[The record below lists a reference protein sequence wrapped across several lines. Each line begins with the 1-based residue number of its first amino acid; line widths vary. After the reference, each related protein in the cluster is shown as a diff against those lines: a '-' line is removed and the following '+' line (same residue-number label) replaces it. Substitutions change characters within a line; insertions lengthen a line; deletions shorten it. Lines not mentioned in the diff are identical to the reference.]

1 MDKVFQNL
9 EELSRFKF
17 NFYLDIRKPLKSGL
31 YSIKINLYDKA
42 IRKHINFTIKRVTGI
57 EVSSSEKDWID
68 IWKNKDKIDSFGE
81 VKGETTV
88 YGRKFEIRTI
98 LKAKQDILNELIM
111 RDDII
116 SLQEVKDGFYNHKA
130 KEKFDDDLYEH
141 LDNAYKYQRKVE
153 SYSYADGFIT
163 TKKNIKRYMN
173 KKPLKLTQIT
183 KRWLDDYTAKR
194 KLTVSSSAVKKD
206 LVNVRTVYNKAK
218 ADNDILKLKYPFGGV
233 GYKMPKSKTK
243 NQSLTK
249 EQLILIKDFSSKNR
263 YHQRARDMFL
273 ASFYMMGA
281 NLTDVARLEKNQKIY
296 TRKKTKKTSGVKLRV
311 SEINDDMLDII
322 ERNKGIGKYVFNIL
336 DDDMNE
342 EKRLRRIRSETKKTT
357 SYMKEVAKILN
368 FPEDVNLML
377 MLARHSVAT
386 HLVLKGV
393 SMKAVQEA
401 YQHTTMRTTEGYVDT
416 LIDKEK
422 EQIDDALDLEI

>member
-9 EELSRFKF
+9 DELSRFKF

-42 IRKHINFTIKRVTGI
+42 IRKHINFTIKRVAGI
-57 EVSSSEKDWID
+57 EVSATEKDWID
-68 IWKNKDKIDSFGE
+68 IWKNKDKLDSFGE
-81 VKGETTV
+81 VSGETTV

-116 SLQEVKDGFYNHKA
+116 SLQEVKDGFYDHKA
-130 KEKFDDDLYEH
+130 KENFDDDVYSH
-141 LDNAYKYQRKVE
+141 LDKLCNYHKELE
-153 SYSYADGFIT
+153 SYAYADGFIS
-163 TKKNIKRYMN
+163 TKNNILSYMN
-173 KKPLKLTQIT
+173 NKPLKLTQINAI
-183 KRWLDDYTAKR
+183 WLKEYEKQR
-194 KLTVSSSAVKKD
+194 RMKVSSSAVRKD
-206 LVNVRTVYNKAK
+206 LVNVRTAYNEAK
-218 ADNDILKLKYPFGGV
+218 KDSQVLKLKYPFGGDD
-233 GYKMPKSKTK
+233 GYSMPTPKTK

-249 EQLILIKDFSSKNR
+249 DQLKLIKDFSSNNM

-273 ASFYMMGA
+273 ASYYMNGA

-296 TRKKTKKTSGVKLRV
+296 TRKKTQNTSGAQLRV
-311 SEINDDMLDII
+311 GDFPDDMLDII

-357 SYMKEVAKILN
+357 GYIKVIATILEIPNDIN
-368 FPEDVNLML
+368 FMW
-377 MLARHSVAT
+377 ARHSVAT
-386 HLVLKGV
+386 QLVLKGV
-393 SMKAVQEA
+393 SMKAIQEK
-401 YQHTTMRTTEGYVDT
+401 YGHTTGRTTEGYVDT
-416 LIDKEK
+416 VVDKEK
-422 EQIDDALDLEI
+422 DKIDDALDLEI